1 MDPRFGVR
9 GIMQTQTG
17 TAASLLEL
25 LSTFPSLQTR
35 GLLRQIL
42 GITERTLKAEVAKDP
57 SAPLTLEQSKRAEQV
72 SEILFQAT
80 TVLGSPS
87 AADAWLTRKAIGL
100 GNATPLEMM
109 MTPEGCLGLRDHLV
123 RMEYGVYC

>member
-1 MDPRFGVR
+1 
-9 GIMQTQTG
+9 MQTQTG

-25 LSTFPSLQTR
+25 LSTFPSLRTR

-42 GITERTLKAEVAKDP
+42 GITERTLKSEIAKDL
-57 SAPLTLEQSKRAEQV
+57 SVTLTLGQTKRAQGV

-80 TVLGSPS
+80 KVLGSAA
-87 AADAWLTRKAIGL
+87 AADAWMTRRAIGL
-100 GNATPLEMM
+100 GSEMPLEMM
-109 MTPEGCLGLRDHLV
+109 KTPEGCLALRDHLV

>member
-1 MDPRFGVR
+1 
-9 GIMQTQTG
+9 MQTQTG

-25 LSTFPSLQTR
+25 LSTFPSLRTR

-42 GITERTLKAEVAKDP
+42 GISERTLKAQVAKDP
-57 SAPLTLEQSKRAEQV
+57 GATLTLEQSKAAQQM

-80 TVLGSPS
+80 TIFGSAA

-100 GNATPLEMM
+100 GNTTPLEMM
-109 MTPEGCLGLRDHLV
+109 MTPEGCLALRDHLV

>member
-1 MDPRFGVR
+1 
-9 GIMQTQTG
+9 MQTQTG

-25 LSTFPSLQTR
+25 LSTFPSLRTR

-42 GITERTLKAEVAKDP
+42 GITERALKAEVAKDP
-57 SAPLTLEQSKRAEQV
+57 GATLTLEQSKRAQGM
-72 SEILFQAT
+72 SEILCRAT
-80 TVLGSPS
+80 KVMGSPS

-100 GNATPLEMM
+100 GNTTPLEMM
-109 MTPEGCLGLRDHLV
+109 MTPEGCLALRDHLV